1 MSTRTKKQS
10 QFKAENQAKILASH
24 FIKNREE
31 FSVADI
37 AQWLGIHHAI
47 AARYLSELADGAQ
60 IARRNKN
67 SGEIA
72 FSKKAPALLTKA
84 WRLRTDAELGIIS
97 ERTAPTVR
105 P

>member
-1 MSTRTKKQS
+1 MSRPEKTKLKHEQ
-10 QFKAENQAKILASH
+10 QEKILASH

-47 AARYLSELADGAQ
+47 AARYLNELADGAQ

-84 WRLRTDAELGIIS
+84 WRFRTDEQLGIV
-97 ERTAPTVR
+97 A
-105 P
+105 

>member
-1 MSTRTKKQS
+1 MSRPAKTKLKHEQ
-10 QFKAENQAKILASH
+10 QEKILASH

-47 AARYLSELADGAQ
+47 AARYLNELADGAQ

-84 WRLRTDAELGIIS
+84 WRFHTDEQLGIV
-97 ERTAPTVR
+97 A
-105 P
+105 